1 MKKPLALIVYI
12 FAITLLSACAITIIV
27 KLIFWPPCT
36 QTGNICVVD
45 GWSIAGLAASILGVS
60 ATVLAILGAVGV
72 AGWWIW
78 LNDRVKNLI
87 TKLYEDQKLEIKKN
101 VDGILEDQRMK
112 VNKNVD
118 DILKDQQQ
126 KIESRIENIQT
137 ALLPLENKVEQS
149 QTRIEAFNETL
160 DDFEESITKSFA
172 AMGPLLAEP
181 VAQRAIG
188 TKRFPTF
195 PFYMTISYLNLI
207 KQENKL
213 LVLEREIASYKEGI
227 SHMQLRTGSNVD
239 LSNSA
244 IRSEVENHRKSVLS
258 YFDAF
263 NSPSLSIGLILG
275 DYRRTLY
282 WWKAARDNQPKTPS
296 LKPEDFDNVQKEVDR
311 YSTRM
316 EKAKQDFDKLKSDA
330 RSLLSHIDNLLR
342 KYQ

>member
-1 MKKPLALIVYI
+1 MKKTLALIVYI
-12 FAITLLSACAITIIV
+12 FAIALLALCAITIVV

-45 GWSIAGLAASILGVS
+45 GWSVAGLAASILGVS

-87 TKLYEDQKLEIKKN
+87 TILYENQRLEIKKT
-101 VDGILEDQRMK
+101 VDANLEDQKME
-112 VNKNVD
+112 VNKTVD
-118 DILKDQQQ
+118 AILKEQQL
-126 KIESRIENIQT
+126 KIESRIQNLQA
-137 ALLPLENKVEQS
+137 ALLPLENTVVQS

-160 DDFEESITKSFA
+160 YDFEESITKSFA

-195 PFYMTISYLNLI
+195 PFYMTISYLDLF
-207 KQENKL
+207 KQQNQL
-213 LVLEREIASYKEGI
+213 LSGLEREIATYQEGI
-227 SHMQLRTGSNVD
+227 SRMQLRTGSNVD

-244 IRSEVENHRKSVLS
+244 IRSEVENYRQTVLS
-258 YFDAF
+258 YLDAF
-263 NSPSLSIGLILG
+263 NSPSLLIASILG

-296 LKPEDFDNVQKEVDR
+296 LKPEDFDNVQKKLDP
-311 YSTRM
+311 YNIRM
-316 EKAKQDFDKLKSDA
+316 EKAEQDFDKLKSDA
-330 RSLLSHIDNLLR
+330 QSLLSHIENLLR
-342 KYQ
+342 

>member
-1 MKKPLALIVYI
+1 MKKNLALIVYI

-45 GWSIAGLAASILGVS
+45 GWSVAGLAASILGVS

-87 TKLYEDQKLEIKKN
+87 TKLYEDQRLE
-101 VDGILEDQRMK
+101 

-118 DILKDQQQ
+118 DLLKDQQQ
-126 KIESRIENIQT
+126 KIESRIENVQT
-137 ALLPLENKVEQS
+137 TLLPLENKVEQS

-172 AMGPLLAEP
+172 AMGPFLAEP

-195 PFYMTISYLNLI
+195 PFYMTITYLNLI
-207 KQENKL
+207 KQENEL
-213 LVLEREIASYKEGI
+213 PVLEREIATYQEGI

-258 YFDAF
+258 YLDVF
-263 NSPSLSIGLILG
+263 NSPSLLIASILE
-275 DYRRTLY
+275 DCRRTLY
-282 WWKAARDNQPKTPS
+282 WWKAAKDNQPKTPS
-296 LKPEDFDNVQKEVDR
+296 LKPEDFDNVQRELDPYNIR
-311 YSTRM
+311 I
-316 EKAKQDFDKLKSDA
+316 EKAEQDFDKLKSDA
-330 RSLLSHIDNLLR
+330 QSLLSHIENLLR
-342 KYQ
+342 